1 MKIRIYLVHNAKKH
15 KEEFSVFIF
24 DKRSVH
30 KLIKNEKEREMI
42 YATLRKE
49 GEKLAS
55 IRHPC
60 ILSVMEPPGEDHKRI
75 VCVTE
80 KVIGTLN
87 SIIKSKI
94 LNYI

>member
-1 MKIRIYLVHNAKKH
+1 
-15 KEEFSVFIF
+15 
-24 DKRSVH
+24 
-30 KLIKNEKEREMI
+30 MI
-42 YATLRKE
+42 YATLRRE

-60 ILSVMEPPGEDHKRI
+60 ILSVIESPGEDHKRI

-87 SIIKSKI
+87 SIIKSKVQI
-94 LNYI
+94 YI